1 MKKLFIMLLL
11 VSATYAG
18 YSNSKYTIDDAKVET
33 VLNQS
38 IAVDMDF
45 ASTILGPNAVLEEK
59 NPWVAAV
66 LAFPWLI
73 GGLGIHRAY
82 LGTPPGIIAG
92 YFFTCGGIFGILP
105 LIDFILI
112 VINNEDISP
121 YIDKKGLIMFN

>member
-1 MKKLFIMLLL
+1 MKKIFIMLLL

-45 ASTILGPNAVLEEK
+45 AVNTLNPTSIQAEK
-59 NPWVAAV
+59 DPLIAALLAMPW
-66 LAFPWLI
+66 FI
-73 GGLGIHRAY
+73 GGWGIHRVY

-92 YFFTCGGIFGILP
+92 YFFTCGGIFLVLP
-105 LIDFILI
+105 LIDFI
-112 VINNEDISP
+112 VILMNSDDISP
-121 YIDKKGLIMFN
+121 YIDKKGLVMFN